1 MNKTRKICLGQNGVK
16 KLMGCALC
24 GLLLSAAGPP
34 VSTGTETLH
43 CEYKF
48 LSGSNKGGDGESKIE
63 ISGNVLKRFVES
75 PVPFLPKPKISYI
88 VTDYK
93 ILEQNKVGVVAV
105 TPDALVAPNI
115 GPVLG
120 VQVLTIRKLDGA
132 FRIGSAGSTG
142 VYDQS
147 AGRCK

>member
-1 MNKTRKICLGQNGVK
+1 MNRARKIRLDGVK
-16 KLMGCALC
+16 KLMGGALC

-63 ISGNVLKRFVES
+63 ITGNVLKRFVES

-93 ILEQNKVGVVAV
+93 ILERNKVGVVAV
-105 TPDALVAPNI
+105 TSDALVAPNI

-120 VQVLTIRKLDGA
+120 VQVLTIRKSDGA